1 MRTRVPPPLC
11 STLEPD
17 GTATNPR
24 WWARGD
30 WRLQR
35 RILTDDVK
43 PIWIATLA
51 ERLCIDL
58 AERPDGRDVAI
69 INLTLGAVAQI
80 TGGRYFDV
88 PISRDEWIDLRKEV
102 YGPYMGAFSN
112 RTARHPI
119 SATRKPTSTQK
130 VSPGSS
136 CCVGRHRRR
145 ARSPPVS
152 VPTDVDQPAA
162 SAQRRRGRRWR
173 WRPTG
178 RSGKM
183 CSSGPGRPHIRA
195 CVRARPAQSWTRA
208 GRGCRYRV
216 GWALALLVRAIVGSA
231 VRRDRGT

>member
-1 MRTRVPPPLC
+1 MTPTALRRARHSDSLASVVAELLDDFQSPVSTTAMRIILNDRGRAVTAEQLSRLAAYQREDFLRTRVPPPLC

-112 RTARHPI
+112 RTG
-119 SATRKPTSTQK
+119 ATSDQRDAEANLNAEGLSGFELLFGRAPLTSEKPASER
-130 VSPGSS
+130 SD
-136 CCVGRHRRR
+136 GR
-145 ARSPPVS
+145 
-152 VPTDVDQPAA
+152 
-162 SAQRRRGRRWR
+162 
-173 WRPTG
+173 
-178 RSGKM
+178 
-183 CSSGPGRPHIRA
+183 
-195 CVRARPAQSWTRA
+195 
-208 GRGCRYRV
+208 
-216 GWALALLVRAIVGSA
+216 
-231 VRRDRGT
+231 